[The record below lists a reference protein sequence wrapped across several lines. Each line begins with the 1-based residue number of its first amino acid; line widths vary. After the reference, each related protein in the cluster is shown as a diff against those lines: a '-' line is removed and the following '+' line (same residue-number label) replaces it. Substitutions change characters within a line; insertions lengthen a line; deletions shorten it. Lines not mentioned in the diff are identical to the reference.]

1 MLSNY
6 LPEIDTDEIAEK
18 VAAAIPAAE
27 VDGEAIAAS
36 VAQKILE
43 GDNDYDIVID
53 EEGLG
58 KITQAVSDKIAEEL
72 AADRDIVVDE
82 TGADAISDAVANKV
96 LAGLDMTNDV
106 VVDEES
112 VEKISYIISEN
123 IRNELAADRD
133 IVVDEDGVQAIASSV
148 AEKINIEVPA
158 AEVHLTD
165 IAERED
171 FRKFSY
177 VSLYA
182 EALFKGMGF
191 EGYKRAI
198 EHFAAKGI

>member
-1 MLSNY
+1 MNNLNNLIG
-6 LPEIDTDEIAEK
+6 LPWGFG
-18 VAAAIPAAE
+18 PGE
-27 VDGEAIAAS
+27 VEYVLTPYAF
-36 VAQKILE
+36 
-43 GDNDYDIVID
+43 
-53 EEGLG
+53 
-58 KITQAVSDKIAEEL
+58 SD
-72 AADRDIVVDE
+72 
-82 TGADAISDAVANKV
+82 V
-96 LAGLDMTNDV
+96 LAHIKEGMTEKELSVILQCCLLENGGEKKSPV
-106 VVDEES
+106 SVFVPSSYDE
-112 VEKISYIISEN
+112 VEHIIDA
-123 IRNELAADRD
+123 LKAA
-133 IVVDEDGVQAIASSV
+133 
-148 AEKINIEVPA
+148 EVPA